1 MWLTY
6 AMLAAVFAALT
17 AVFSKAGL
25 KGLDAHLATAWRV
38 TMVVPLAWAAAWWT
52 GGAARTE
59 GLTRPAWLFL
69 ALSAAATGLSWIF
82 YFQALKAG
90 ETARVSAVDKFSLVL
105 TLVLAALF
113 LGEPMSARTV
123 AGVAAITAGTLL
135 IVW

>member
-1 MWLTY
+1 MPLMPLFFVSTGK
-6 AMLAAVFAALT
+6 LAVDDISPS
-17 AVFSKAGL
+17 VRGQ
-25 KGLDAHLATAWRV
+25 V
-38 TMVVPLAWAAAWWT
+38 TVSLP
-52 GGAARTE
+52 E